1 MQVGEIVFE
10 KSRKNLKKIYN
21 RINSTNLN
29 QHVKAVSDDV
39 LFLAMGGYNRTYEL
53 MRAMG
58 LDKEEIVTFSNLNLT
73 ANFLMETH
81 QKKLIII
88 QKINYTTSVNKN
100 TSFVLKKLDLNV
112 ADSFE
117 EGMLVYKNAERN
129 IGPSLNKRI
138 AWEKPRIVVLDD
150 PSLNLQYEGHRFR
163 YQNEIGFVQ
172 IRNPHT
178 NPKDIIAELEGV
190 EEADRMM
197 FALYQS
203 NVSTES
209 EIVDA
214 LKRLSG
220 SVQLQVE
227 EDWYMKPTQFKQV
240 VGSQELAATL
250 KETSELG
257 IHQLQNNKKIGKE
270 NARWIVIPAA
280 AFTFSGFNYMDESDL
295 FAKELEKEAEA
306 ENRYAMEQEALA
318 QSITAMPIALNMK
331 IGYAGNKM
339 VSSESES
346 LDNFLMEIDDIERE
360 QVHGIELLEGAT
372 TEDEYNYI
380 KKNNLAYFLDGH
392 YKNDERNDD
401 NYQGGKRLI
410 SIDIDDGDYTRS
422 DIEKKLGSQ
431 DLFGLVYRTAKYYFN
446 GANRW
451 RIVMMGDKE
460 MTKEE
465 YKQVVE
471 GIAAMLDLEI
481 DNASKKLS
489 QLMGYPLSSEDV
501 STVIGGMVNVSQF
514 IKTSRQP
521 LISRPANVVEFQ
533 TSTKSLLDFNHEQ
546 ARIVREIVTTGLRK
560 GERNEKYRQAYM
572 FLRDTLNNPELQA
585 WHKEAMELIEITKS
599 QAVSD
604 GLPAKEVEVIYR

>member
-10 KSRKNLKKIYN
+10 KSRKNLKKVYN

-29 QHVKAVSDDV
+29 QYVKAKKEPVI
-39 LFLAMGGYNRTYEL
+39 FLAVGGYNRTYEL
-53 MRAMG
+53 MKAMG
-58 LDKEEIVTFSNLNLT
+58 LEKDEIVTFSNLNLT
-73 ANFLMETH
+73 QNFLMETH
-81 QKKLIII
+81 EKKLIII
-88 QKINYTTSVNKN
+88 QKINYTTSINKN

-112 ADSFE
+112 ADGFE
-117 EGMLVYKNAERN
+117 ESMLIYKNAERN
-129 IGPSLNKRI
+129 IGPSLAKRI
-138 AWEKPRIVVLDD
+138 AWEKPTIVVLDD
-150 PSLNLQYEGHRFR
+150 PSLNLQYDGHRFR

-172 IRNPHT
+172 MRNPNT
-178 NPKDIIAELEGV
+178 APADIIAELEGV
-190 EEADRMM
+190 EESDRMM

-203 NVSTES
+203 NVSTET

-220 SVQLQVE
+220 SVQIQLE
-227 EDWYMKPTQFKQV
+227 GDWYMKPTQYKQV
-240 VGSQELAATL
+240 VGSQELATTL

-257 IHQLQNNKKIGKE
+257 IYQLHNNKKIGKD
-270 NARWIVIPAA
+270 NARWVIIPAA
-280 AFTFSGFNYMDESDL
+280 AFTFNGFNYMDESDL

-318 QSITAMPIALNMK
+318 QSITATPIALNMK

-339 VSSESES
+339 VSSEAES
-346 LDNFLMEIDDIERE
+346 LDNFLLEIDDIERE

-372 TEDEYNYI
+372 TEDEYNHI

-410 SIDIDDGDYTRS
+410 SIDIDDGDYTRA

-451 RIVMMGDKE
+451 RIVLMADQE
-460 MTKEE
+460 MTKDE

-471 GIAAMLDLEI
+471 GVAMMLDLEI

-489 QLMGYPLSSEDV
+489 QLMGYPLASKDV
-501 STVIGGMVNVSQF
+501 STVIGGMVNASQF
-514 IKTSRQP
+514 IKAGRQPITSRTG
-521 LISRPANVVEFQ
+521 NVVEFQ
-533 TSTKSLLDFNHEQ
+533 TSTKSLLDFNHDQ
-546 ARIVREIVTTGLRK
+546 ARIVKEIMTGGLRE

-572 FLRDTLNNPELQA
+572 FLRDTVNNPELSQ
-585 WHKEAMELIEITKS
+585 WHKEALELIEQTKS
-599 QAVSD
+599 QAVND
-604 GLPAKEVEVIYR
+604 GLPEKEVEVIYR

>member
-10 KSRKNLKKIYN
+10 KSRKNLKKVYN

-29 QHVKAVSDDV
+29 QHVKATKDPVIY
-39 LFLAMGGYNRTYEL
+39 LAMGGYNRTYEL

-58 LDKEEIVTFSNLNLT
+58 LDKDEIVTFSNLNLT
-73 ANFLMETH
+73 QNFLMETH

-112 ADSFE
+112 ADGFE
-117 EGMLVYKNAERN
+117 ESMLIYKNAERN
-129 IGPSLNKRI
+129 IGPSLAKRI
-138 AWEKPRIVVLDD
+138 AWEKPTIIVLDD

-178 NPKDIIAELEGV
+178 NPKDIIAELDGV
-190 EEADRMM
+190 EEANRMM

-203 NVSTES
+203 NVSTET

-220 SVQLQVE
+220 SVQIKLE
-227 EDWYMKPTQFKQV
+227 GDWYMKPTQYKQV
-240 VGSQELAATL
+240 VGSQELATTL

-257 IHQLQNNKKIGKE
+257 IYQLHNNKKIGKD
-270 NARWIVIPAA
+270 NARWIVIPAS
-280 AFTFSGFNYMDESDL
+280 AFTFNGFNYMDESDL
-295 FAKELEKEAEA
+295 FAQELEKEAEA

-318 QSITAMPIALNMK
+318 QSITATPISLNMK

-346 LDNFLMEIDDIERE
+346 LDSFLLEIDDIERE

-372 TEDEYNYI
+372 TEDEYNHI
-380 KKNNLAYFLDGH
+380 KKHNLAYFLDGI
-392 YKNDERNDD
+392 YKNDERNDE

-410 SIDIDDGDYTRS
+410 SIDIDDGDYTRA

-431 DLFGLVYRTAKYYFN
+431 DLFGLVYRTAKYYFD
-446 GANRW
+446 GSNRW
-451 RIVMMGDKE
+451 RIVLMADKD
-460 MTKEE
+460 MTKDE
-465 YKQVVE
+465 YKQVVD
-471 GIAAMLDLEI
+471 GVAVLLDLEI

-489 QLMGYPLSSEDV
+489 QLMGYPLASKDV
-501 STVIGGMVNVSQF
+501 STVIGGMVNAEQF
-514 IKTSRQP
+514 IKETRKPMTSRP
-521 LISRPANVVEFQ
+521 GNVVEFQ

-546 ARIVREIVTTGLRK
+546 ARIVREIVTRGLRE

-572 FLRDTLNNPELQA
+572 FLRDTLNNPDLQP
-585 WHKEAMELIEITKS
+585 WHKEAMELIDITKS
-599 QAVSD
+599 QARSD
-604 GLPAKEVEVIYR
+604 GLEAKEVEVIYR

>member
-10 KSRKNLKKIYN
+10 KSRKNLKKVYN

-29 QHVKAVSDDV
+29 QYVKAKKEPVI
-39 LFLAMGGYNRTYEL
+39 FLAVGGYNRTYEL
-53 MRAMG
+53 MKAMG
-58 LDKEEIVTFSNLNLT
+58 LEKDEIVTFSNLNLT
-73 ANFLMETH
+73 QNFLMETH
-81 QKKLIII
+81 EKKLIII
-88 QKINYTTSVNKN
+88 QKINYTTSINKN

-112 ADSFE
+112 ADGFE
-117 EGMLVYKNAERN
+117 ESMLIYKNAERN
-129 IGPSLNKRI
+129 IGPSLAKRI
-138 AWEKPRIVVLDD
+138 AWEKPTIVVLDD
-150 PSLNLQYEGHRFR
+150 PSLNLQYDGHRFR

-172 IRNPHT
+172 MRNPNT
-178 NPKDIIAELEGV
+178 APADIIAELEGV
-190 EEADRMM
+190 EESDRMM

-203 NVSTES
+203 NVSTET

-220 SVQLQVE
+220 SVQIQLE
-227 EDWYMKPTQFKQV
+227 GDWYMKPTQYKQV
-240 VGSQELAATL
+240 VGSQELATTL

-257 IHQLQNNKKIGKE
+257 IYQLHNNKKIGKD
-270 NARWIVIPAA
+270 NARWIVIPDK
-280 AFTFSGFNYMDESDL
+280 AFTFNGFNYMDESDL
-295 FAKELEKEAEA
+295 FAQELEKEAEA

-318 QSITAMPIALNMK
+318 QSITATPIALNMK

-339 VSSESES
+339 VSSEAES
-346 LDNFLMEIDDIERE
+346 LDNFLLEIDDIERE

-372 TEDEYNYI
+372 TEDEYNHI

-410 SIDIDDGDYTRS
+410 SIDIDDGDYTRA

-451 RIVMMGDKE
+451 RIVLMADQE
-460 MTKEE
+460 MTKDE

-471 GIAAMLDLEI
+471 GVALMLDLEI

-489 QLMGYPLSSEDV
+489 QLMGYPLASKDV
-501 STVIGGMVNVSQF
+501 STVIGGMVSASQF
-514 IKTSRQP
+514 IKETRQP
-521 LISRPANVVEFQ
+521 IANRPAKVVEFQ

-546 ARIVREIVTTGLRK
+546 ARIVREIVTSGLRE

-572 FLRDTLNNPELQA
+572 FLRDTLNNPELQP

-599 QAVSD
+599 QAMSD

>member
-10 KSRKNLKKIYN
+10 KSRKNLKKVYN

-29 QHVKAVSDDV
+29 QYVKAKKEPVI
-39 LFLAMGGYNRTYEL
+39 FLAVGGYNRTYEL
-53 MRAMG
+53 MKAMG
-58 LDKEEIVTFSNLNLT
+58 LEKDEIVTFSNLNLT
-73 ANFLMETH
+73 QNFLMETH
-81 QKKLIII
+81 EKKLIII
-88 QKINYTTSVNKN
+88 QKINYTTSINKN

-112 ADSFE
+112 ADGFE
-117 EGMLVYKNAERN
+117 ESMLIYKNAERN
-129 IGPSLNKRI
+129 IGPSLAKRI
-138 AWEKPRIVVLDD
+138 AWEKPTIVVLDD
-150 PSLNLQYEGHRFR
+150 PSLNLQYDGHRFR

-172 IRNPHT
+172 MRNPNT
-178 NPKDIIAELEGV
+178 PPKDIIAELEGV

-203 NVSTES
+203 NVSTET

-220 SVQLQVE
+220 SVQIQLE
-227 EDWYMKPTQFKQV
+227 SDWYMKPTQYKQV
-240 VGSQELAATL
+240 VGSQELATTL

-257 IHQLQNNKKIGKE
+257 IYQLPNNKKIGKD
-270 NARWIVIPAA
+270 NARWIIIPAA
-280 AFTFSGFNYMDESDL
+280 AFTFNGFNYMDESDL
-295 FAKELEKEAEA
+295 FAQELEKEAES
-306 ENRYAMEQEALA
+306 ENRYAMEQEALV
-318 QSITAMPIALNMK
+318 QSITATPIALNMK

-339 VSSESES
+339 VSSEAES
-346 LDNFLMEIDDIERE
+346 LDNFLLEIDDIERE

-372 TEDEYNYI
+372 TEDEYNHI

-401 NYQGGKRLI
+401 NYQGGKRLV
-410 SIDIDDGDYTRS
+410 SIDIDDGDYTRA

-451 RIVMMGDKE
+451 RIVLMADQD
-460 MTKEE
+460 MTKDE

-471 GIAAMLDLEI
+471 GVAMMLDLEI

-489 QLMGYPLSSEDV
+489 QLMGYPLASADV
-501 STVIGGMVNVSQF
+501 STVIGGMVNAAQF
-514 IKTSRQP
+514 IKDTRKPITSRTG
-521 LISRPANVVEFQ
+521 NVVEFQ

-546 ARIVREIVTTGLRK
+546 ARIVREIVTSGLRE

-572 FLRDTLNNPELQA
+572 FLRDTLNNPELQP

-599 QAVSD
+599 QAMSD